1 MGIEAGIYSR
11 LSGSTAVTAIVG
23 TRIFPQVVPQ
33 GASYPNARFTVI
45 TDEIINSSTGHTT
58 LRQASLQVDCYS
70 ANSYSGAIDIAN
82 AITKQLN
89 TNSTTFGS
97 ISIENSH
104 VSAAG
109 DEPAFLP
116 TDGSDDYIFG
126 RSLDVDLFYYST

>member
-11 LSGSTAVTAIVG
+11 LSGSTAVTAILG
-23 TRIFPQVVPQ
+23 TRIYPQVVPQ
-33 GASYPNARFTVI
+33 GASYPNARFTIISDVI
-45 TDEIINSSTGHTT
+45 LHASTGDTS
-58 LRQASLQVDCYS
+58 LRQASIQVDCYS
-70 ANSYSGAIDIAN
+70 ANSYSGAIDIAE

-97 ISIENSH
+97 ISVENSH
-104 VSAAG
+104 VTAAG
-109 DEPAFLP
+109 DEPAYAP

>member
-11 LSGSTAVTAIVG
+11 LSGSTAITALIG
-23 TRIFPQVVPQ
+23 TRIYPQIVPQ
-33 GASYPNARFTVI
+33 GASYPNARFTII
-45 TDEIINSSTGHTT
+45 TDEVINSSTGHTT

-70 ANSYSGAIDIAN
+70 ANSYSGAINIAD
-82 AITKQLN
+82 AITSQLN

-97 ISIENSH
+97 INVENSH
-104 VSAAG
+104 VTSAG

-126 RSLDVDLFYYST
+126 RSLDIDLFYYST